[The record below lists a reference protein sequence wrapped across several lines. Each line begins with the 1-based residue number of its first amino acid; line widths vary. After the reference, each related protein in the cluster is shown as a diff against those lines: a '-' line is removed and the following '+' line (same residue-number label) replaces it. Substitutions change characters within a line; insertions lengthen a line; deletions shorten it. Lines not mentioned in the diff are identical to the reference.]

1 MLFKSHPN
9 FYAENWY
16 FNGEPVTSI
25 VIPDGITGISD
36 FAFCNCT
43 GLTSVTIPDGVVR
56 IGEGAFRGCTNLTS
70 VYAPSSLK
78 EIGNDAFPNHE
89 GMILYCYPNSEAERY
104 GNENGIHVELLEG
117 SGSSVLP

>member
-1 MLFKSHPN
+1 MAYDLQRFIDAQNAGNAYKN
-9 FYAENWY
+9 A
-16 FNGEPVTSI
+16 
-25 VIPDGITGISD
+25 
-36 FAFCNCT
+36 
-43 GLTSVTIPDGVVR
+43 
-56 IGEGAFRGCTNLTS
+56 
-70 VYAPSSLK
+70 LK

>member
-1 MLFKSHPN
+1 MLKGKTEVLYGSIESWLNIEYVLFKSHPN

-43 GLTSVTIPDGVVR
+43 G
-56 IGEGAFRGCTNLTS
+56 LTS

-117 SGSSVLP
+117 SGSVVLP